1 MQVPSDAELV
11 QSAQSGD
18 EGAFETLVKKYRI
31 RIYAIISA
39 FIDNPQDRED
49 IAQETF
55 INAYRN
61 LHQLS
66 KPERFGSWLDTIA
79 QNQCRDWMRKN
90 RGQTIPLDEVDANLL
105 NADDSPEHASI
116 EAEQRQMIVQAIDAL
131 PQTERKIARAH
142 YLENATHDE
151 LVSRHGISYQSVSGR
166 LFRAKRKLAK
176 RLRHLLGGVLV
187 LPATTLKKISSGG
200 FTAMKIGTAPK
211 ITAGVIAII
220 ALAFFGSRQLL
231 SPEEDST
238 PSVEVAASTT
248 NKLDQPVAGIDAT
261 RRNVVT
267 TPSRADEPQMSAEE
281 MGQIEDF
288 FAQLDEADGQSK
300 TGQLAEAEFQQ
311 DDDERVAVNTD
322 VLTENTE
329 QSAEEVMNAYLEALR
344 NLDIDGMRSLM
355 VGAAREDFEA
365 SVPMLSGELP
375 EEILSI
381 FDEVFD
387 EIPEEVVELMLPM
400 MREMMPQML
409 KQMFSQVEIVK
420 SEYVGDEYHFRIRVP
435 PSEIPVPGGFEI
447 PEDLVVP
454 DSVLKM
460 RKKDGGW
467 RIYEES

>member
-1 MQVPSDAELV
+1 MSSSVRAYC
-11 QSAQSGD
+11 
-18 EGAFETLVKKYRI
+18 YR
-31 RIYAIISA
+31 
-39 FIDNPQDRED
+39 QKE
-49 IAQETF
+49 
-55 INAYRN
+55 
-61 LHQLS
+61 
-66 KPERFGSWLDTIA
+66 
-79 QNQCRDWMRKN
+79 
-90 RGQTIPLDEVDANLL
+90 
-105 NADDSPEHASI
+105 AS
-116 EAEQRQMIVQAIDAL
+116 
-131 PQTERKIARAH
+131 
-142 YLENATHDE
+142 
-151 LVSRHGISYQSVSGR
+151 S
-166 LFRAKRKLAK
+166 
-176 RLRHLLGGVLV
+176 
-187 LPATTLKKISSGG
+187 
-200 FTAMKIGTAPK
+200 
-211 ITAGVIAII
+211 
-220 ALAFFGSRQLL
+220 
-231 SPEEDST
+231 
-238 PSVEVAASTT
+238 PSVEVTASTT
-248 NKLDQPVAGIDAT
+248 NKPDRSAPEIEAT

-267 TPSRADEPQMSAEE
+267 TPSRADEPQISAEE

-311 DDDERVAVNTD
+311 DDDERVAGNTD

-387 EIPEEVVELMLPM
+387 EMPEEVVELMLPM